1 MVLLILKCAACL
13 LLVAAAYIDARSRLF
28 PNELALALAFV
39 SAACALCSSGA
50 VYCAIALARAAV
62 FCAALFGFE
71 ALWRRYRGSSGI
83 GMGDL
88 KATFSLLVLSF
99 RAGVAGF
106 CVGLALLAVACVARR
121 ADSMPA
127 LPFIVPSFLVLWVVL
142 GL

>member
-1 MVLLILKCAACL
+1 MVLLILKSVACL
-13 LLVAAAYIDARSRLF
+13 LLAVAAYIDARSWLF
-28 PNELALALAFV
+28 PNELALALASV
-39 SAACALCSSGA
+39 SAAYALCSSGA
-50 VYCAIALARAAV
+50 VSCAIALARAAV

-71 ALWRRYRGSSGI
+71 ALWRRYRGSFGI

-106 CVGLALLAVACVARR
+106 GVGLVLLAVACVARR

-127 LPFIVPSFLVLWVVL
+127 LPFIAPSFLVLWVVL